1 MNLSRKEKTLLV
13 AIIAVLVA
21 AGVWHIL
28 SVYVIPQIEFNRERE
43 EARSLQTTIEEGTT
57 FTIKGRLHSSDE
69 TEIEVDADS
78 SWFEGTISVRVESSR
93 LYGSKTAMEE
103 AEGFEVGN
111 NGIESSVDGEPL
123 GLVVDVSISNIDVSN
138 TAYEGFLDRPVT
150 FFDMELFNINVGDT
164 ASLMSYFAGQD
175 MHVPEAEL
183 PVPEGGIFH
192 SVVDVPQGE
201 TVTVRLA
208 FLIPPAS
215 AKDEP
220 GMLGQFV
227 PKYEEGER
235 IYFYYGSMSYSS
247 GDIENLWSIGGEL
260 EATSFADAAA
270 YIPYLVELSPQV
282 MWDE

>member
-1 MNLSRKEKTLLV
+1 MNLSRKEKTLLAAVV
-13 AIIAVLVA
+13 AVVVVA
-21 AGVWHIL
+21 AAWHMIAT
-28 SVYVIPQIEFNRERE
+28 YVIPQIAIEHDRA
-43 EARSLQTTIEEGTT
+43 EAHDRQTIIQEGTT
-57 FTIKGRLHSSDE
+57 FS
-69 TEIEVDADS
+69 IEGDQDTSVVSEASNLGLSGTLSACVD
-78 SWFEGTISVRVESSR
+78 GSR
-93 LYGSKTAMEE
+93 LYESKTAMYE
-103 AEGFEVGN
+103 AEGFEGSLDE
-111 NGIESSVDGEPL
+111 ISSKVEREPM
-123 GLVVDVSISNIDVSN
+123 GLVVDVSITNVDATNSRYRE
-138 TAYEGFLDRPVT
+138 AYGVESST
-150 FFDMELFNINVGDT
+150 YFDMDFDIGIGDGN
-164 ASLMSYFAGQD
+164 ASYVSYYHGPD
-175 MHVPEAEL
+175 LHVPEYDSTAL
-183 PVPEGGIFH
+183 GQH
-192 SVVDVPQGE
+192 LWNVVDIPQGE